1 MTKSYAPPI
10 YRALEGRIDKQT
22 DKALLFTAIN
32 KQTGEESK
40 AEWFPKSQL
49 VSFGGTYDEV
59 DGTFNYILASEWILG
74 QKALL
79 SKSIPR
85 DLIRI
90 IPKESVPPAAKFSG
104 VTKQDKTD
112 RAPFKD
118 DEGPELGDDD
128 PYWNHYGAGE

>member
-1 MTKSYAPPI
+1 MSRTFAPPI

-22 DKALLFTAIN
+22 EKAILFTPIN
-32 KQTGEESK
+32 KQTGEEFK

-85 DLIRI
+85 DLIKI
-90 IPKESVPPAAKFSG
+90 IPKESVPSSKISG
-104 VTKQDKTD
+104 VTKQDRED
-112 RAPFKD
+112 RKEFKD
-118 DEGPELGDDD
+118 DEGGAPDWDAYYEQFGHPED
-128 PYWNHYGAGE
+128 E

>member
-1 MTKSYAPPI
+1 MAKSFAPTI
-10 YRALEGRIDKQT
+10 YRALEGRIDRET
-22 DKALLFTAIN
+22 EKAILFTAIN
-32 KQTGEESK
+32 KQTGEEFK

-85 DLIRI
+85 DLIKI
-90 IPKESVPPAAKFSG
+90 IPKESVPSSKISG
-104 VTKQDKTD
+104 VTKQDRED
-112 RAPFKD
+112 RKEFKD
-118 DEGPELGDDD
+118 DEGGAPDWDAYYEQFGHPED
-128 PYWNHYGAGE
+128 E